1 MTKIEKFVYSN
12 LTYTKEKGGR
22 RMRFS
27 VSRVGCYGTCPY
39 QFKLRYIDGLQTLPN
54 YDDPANA
61 LILGSALHKGIE
73 TSTEE
78 GVKLYFDS
86 FPVVTDKHL
95 DEAIKLRHWI
105 PKVKELLPANS
116 QHEVEIADGERFVGY
131 IDLLADNG
139 DGTFDIYDFKYS
151 NNIDHYMESPQL
163 HVYKYYC
170 ERLTGKKIRKLF
182 FMFVPKIAIR
192 QKQTETVQTFRN
204 RLMAELQSKE
214 IKIKEIPF
222 DRKKVDGFFMDIVA
236 IEDSFNYEKRETR
249 LCDWCEFQQYCKE
262 GIDYMILPKNERR
275 KPESVTKTRLWI
287 YGAPFSGKTTLA
299 DKFPEPLMLNTDGNA
314 ECVTAPYIR
323 LKDVVEV
330 NGRITNTTLAWEV
343 FKDTIA
349 ELAKNQNDFKTI
361 VVDLVEDMYE
371 SCRLYMYKQMGI
383 THESDDSF
391 RAWDKVRT
399 EFLSTMR
406 ELMNLDYENIILI
419 SHEDTSKDITK
430 RSGDK
435 ITSIRPNIAEKIA
448 NKLAGMVQLV
458 IRCVVIDGKYL
469 LSFKSDEVVF
479 GGGRIKINSDN
490 IPNDYATLSK
500 LINAA
505 EKARAEKAPEEK
517 PERQGEKQE
526 RQEVK
531 PEQQE
536 VPTKDEVAVQTELQ
550 PAESSAP
557 VRRTRRT
564 RRTS

>member
-1 MTKIEKFVYSN
+1 
-12 LTYTKEKGGR
+12 
-22 RMRFS
+22 
-27 VSRVGCYGTCPY
+27 
-39 QFKLRYIDGLQTLPN
+39 
-54 YDDPANA
+54 
-61 LILGSALHKGIE
+61 
-73 TSTEE
+73 
-78 GVKLYFDS
+78 
-86 FPVVTDKHL
+86 
-95 DEAIKLRHWI
+95 
-105 PKVKELLPANS
+105 
-116 QHEVEIADGERFVGY
+116 
-131 IDLLADNG
+131 
-139 DGTFDIYDFKYS
+139 
-151 NNIDHYMESPQL
+151 
-163 HVYKYYC
+163 
-170 ERLTGKKIRKLF
+170 
-182 FMFVPKIAIR
+182 
-192 QKQTETVQTFRN
+192 
-204 RLMAELQSKE
+204 
-214 IKIKEIPF
+214 
-222 DRKKVDGFFMDIVA
+222 
-236 IEDSFNYEKRETR
+236 
-249 LCDWCEFQQYCKE
+249 
-262 GIDYMILPKNERR
+262 MILPKNERR

-349 ELAKNQNDFKTI
+349 ELAKNQNDFRTI

-517 PERQGEKQE
+517 PERQGKKQE

-531 PEQQE
+531 PEQQEAKPERQE